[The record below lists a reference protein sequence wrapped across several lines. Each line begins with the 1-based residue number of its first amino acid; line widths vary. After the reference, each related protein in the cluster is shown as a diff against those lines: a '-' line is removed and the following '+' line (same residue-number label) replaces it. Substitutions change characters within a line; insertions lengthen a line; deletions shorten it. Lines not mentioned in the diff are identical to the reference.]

1 MPFILA
7 SAADRRHC
15 PILSKRYFQP
25 HLPPAPNAAFLPMV
39 TVQCGPIGFAD
50 VQAVIFDKDGTLAD
64 SRFYLYKLAQQRAQ
78 GLALA
83 VVTDRRW
90 SDGHRPAALRPDAL
104 QPDQIAQSLLRS
116 WGIIDEAVHP
126 TGQLAVASRA
136 EEEIATAGQLTA
148 LGYGWI
154 EALETVRRAFAAVEL
169 PGKDVLTP
177 VFMGVEACVQSLH
190 SAGLKVGIL
199 SADSTD
205 NVAAFAATAQLT
217 TLLSLCWGDESS
229 DLSKPDPR
237 LFHRACEVMGVD
249 PARTLM
255 VGDSR
260 ADIEMASRAGAL
272 GAIGAAWGWPLFEL
286 PGVDVMLQQIGDIRV
301 GDI

>member
-1 MPFILA
+1 
-7 SAADRRHC
+7 
-15 PILSKRYFQP
+15 
-25 HLPPAPNAAFLPMV
+25 MV
-39 TVQCGPIGFAD
+39 TVQCGPIGFPN

-83 VVTDRRW
+83 IVTDRRW
-90 SDGHRPAALRPDAL
+90 SSDDALRPNML
-104 QPDQIAQSLLRS
+104 RPDQITQSLLQS
-116 WGIIDEAVHP
+116 WGVVDEAVHP

-136 EEEIATAGQLTA
+136 EAEIATAGQLTA

-154 EALETVRRAFAAVEL
+154 EALETVRRAFATVEL

-177 VFMGVEACVQSLH
+177 VFMGVETCFQSLH

-199 SADSTD
+199 SSDSTP
-205 NVAAFAATAQLT
+205 NVAAFAATAQLMP
-217 TLLSLCWGDESS
+217 LLSVCWGDESS

-237 LFHRACEVMGVD
+237 LFHRACEAMGVD

-260 ADIEMASRAGAL
+260 ADIEMANRAGAL
-272 GAIGAAWGWPLFEL
+272 GAIGAAWGWPPFDL
-286 PGVDVMLQQIGDIRV
+286 PGVNVMLQQIGDIQIGEASRAT
-301 GDI
+301 DAQKLALK

>member
-1 MPFILA
+1 
-7 SAADRRHC
+7 
-15 PILSKRYFQP
+15 
-25 HLPPAPNAAFLPMV
+25 
-39 TVQCGPIGFAD
+39 
-50 VQAVIFDKDGTLAD
+50 
-64 SRFYLYKLAQQRAQ
+64 
-78 GLALA
+78 LALA
-83 VVTDRRW
+83 IVTDRRRS
-90 SDGHRPAALRPDAL
+90 SDSALHSDVLRPDH
-104 QPDQIAQSLLRS
+104 IAQSLLRS
-116 WGIIDEAVHP
+116 WGVVDGAVHP

-177 VFMGVEACVQSLH
+177 AFLGVETCFQSLH
-190 SAGLKVGIL
+190 HAGLKVGIL
-199 SADSTD
+199 SSDSTH

-217 TLLSLCWGDESS
+217 PLLSVCWGDESS

-237 LFHRACEVMGVD
+237 LFHRACEAMGVA
-249 PARTLM
+249 PTRTLM

-272 GAIGAAWGWPLFEL
+272 GAIGAAWGWPTFEL
-286 PGVDVMLQQIGDIRV
+286 PGVDVMLQQIGDIQIGAAAEPI
-301 GDI
+301 GD